1 MGNSEQSLILQ
12 PGDMIVSLDDAEVGI
27 LVKRK
32 KIKGLLNTNI
42 PATWVWIVDWV
53 KGGTRAAQ
61 VWGAIHH
68 NEEDLL
74 EDVKSGYWTLY
85 RALD

>member
-1 MGNSEQSLILQ
+1 MGKGKKDLVLQ
-12 PGDMIVSLDDAEVGI
+12 PGDMIVSLDDEEVGI

-32 KIKGLLNTNI
+32 KIKGLLKTNI
-42 PATWVWIVDWV
+42 PATWVWIIDWV

-61 VWGAIHH
+61 VWGAIQH
-68 NEEDLL
+68 NEQDLI

-85 RALD
+85 RALN

>member
-1 MGNSEQSLILQ
+1 MGKGKKKLILQ
-12 PGDMIVSLDDAEVGI
+12 PGDMIVSLDDEEVGI

-32 KIKGLLNTNI
+32 KIKGLLNTSI
-42 PATWVWIVDWV
+42 PTTWVWIVDWV
-53 KGGTRAAQ
+53 KGGSRAAQ
-61 VWGAIHH
+61 VWGAVYH

>member
-1 MGNSEQSLILQ
+1 MGKGKKNLVLQ
-12 PGDMIVSLDDAEVGI
+12 TGDMIVSLDDEEVGV

-32 KIKGLLNTNI
+32 KIKGLLNTNL
-42 PATWVWIVDWV
+42 PAAWVWIIDWV

-68 NEEDLL
+68 SEDDLI

-85 RALD
+85 RALN